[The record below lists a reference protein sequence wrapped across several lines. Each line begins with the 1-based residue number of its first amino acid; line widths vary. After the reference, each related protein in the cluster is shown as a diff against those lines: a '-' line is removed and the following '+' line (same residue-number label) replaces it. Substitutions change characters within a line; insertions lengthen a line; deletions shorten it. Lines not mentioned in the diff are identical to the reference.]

1 MKKTIF
7 IWICLLALMSA
18 CDFDEKTDLPSNSD
32 IQDLDV
38 SHDLEEKQ
46 EEKRNQIQ
54 DHWSDFDE
62 SRDYNEIFHA
72 INNAESGD
80 TIIIQPGTYWGAVSM
95 TNKHNLTLNFSNVSL
110 LTKFDETLFKIQQCS
125 NIHIHGLTI
134 YHDPKLAGCF
144 TNCFD
149 VDHSQN
155 ITFTNCD
162 INGSGFIGICINQSS
177 GVEVKDCKI
186 HECQWGVFVWGNN
199 EEYGGKRV
207 STSEVFINN
216 CVFEQNK
223 IGNVSFDRNYAHAT
237 PFRINMDSWD
247 FIINSDNVMN
257 YLNDENYYEVLPKKT
272 KQIISDDYHYEV
284 LPKKTEQIISDVIS
298 ILLPTSYSDGDL
310 DPNMFFKAW
319 VGLWRDDLDNSMK
332 CYTTKLYTKPIHN
345 PMDDEDGE
353 MSGTQIYCEGHDKD
367 PMLLISGIDIPED
380 VQIDS
385 YPTFKNRLMP
395 GESMRLGNYT
405 IKALAVIDLQG
416 RITNY
421 QLTIAGE
428 KNGENIEQIFL
439 EAAHFDDAM
448 FDFIWAGDID
458 QDGVPDLYMDIS
470 PKYSYSIPALFLSSK
485 ADDNGLLKLVAEFTL
500 SGC

>member
-1 MKKTIF
+1 MKKTMF
-7 IWICLLALMSA
+7 IWICLLSLSSA
-18 CDFDEKTDLPSNSD
+18 CDFNKKTESTSNVD
-32 IQDLDV
+32 IHELNT

-72 INNAESGD
+72 INNAENGD

-110 LTKFDETLFKIQQCS
+110 LTKVDETLFKIQQCS

-149 VDHSQN
+149 VEHSQN

-162 INGSGFIGICINQSS
+162 INGSGFIGICINQSA

-223 IGNVSFDRNYAHAT
+223 VGNVSFDGNYAHAT
-237 PFRINMDSWD
+237 PIRINIDSRD

-257 YLNDENYYEVLPKKT
+257 YLNDENNYEVLTKKN
-272 KQIISDDYHYEV
+272 
-284 LPKKTEQIISDVIS
+284 EQIISDVIS

-310 DPNMFFKAW
+310 DPNMFYRTW
-319 VGLWRDDLDNSMK
+319 VGLWQDDLDNSMK

-385 YPTFKNRLMP
+385 YTTFKNRLMP
-395 GESMRLGNYT
+395 GESMQLGNYT
-405 IKALAVIDLQG
+405 IKALGAIDQHG
-416 RITNY
+416 RITDY

-428 KNGENIEQIFL
+428 KNGENIEHIFL
-439 EAAHFDDAM
+439 EQAGFDDAM
-448 FDFIWAGDID
+448 IDFIWAGDID

-485 ADDNGLLKLVAEFTL
+485 ADDKGLLKLVAEFTM

>member
-1 MKKTIF
+1 MKKTMF

-18 CDFDEKTDLPSNSD
+18 CDFDEKTDLPSNGD

-223 IGNVSFDRNYAHAT
+223 IGDVSFDRNYAHAT
-237 PFRINMDSWD
+237 PFRINIDSWD
-247 FIINSDNVMN
+247 CIINSDNVMN
-257 YLNDENYYEVLPKKT
+257 YLNDENY
-272 KQIISDDYHYEV
+272 YEV

-310 DPNMFFKAW
+310 DPNMFFMSW

-367 PMLLISGIDIPED
+367 PMLLISGINIPED

-395 GESMRLGNYT
+395 GESMQLGNYT
-405 IKALAVIDLQG
+405 IKALGVIDLQG

-439 EAAHFDDAM
+439 ESAHFDDAM

-470 PKYSYSIPALFLSSK
+470 HKYSSSTPALFLSSK
-485 ADDNGLLKLVAEFTL
+485 ADDNGLLKMVAEFTMF
-500 SGC
+500 GC

>member
-1 MKKTIF
+1 MKKTMF
-7 IWICLLALMSA
+7 IWICLLALTSA
-18 CDFDEKTDLPSNSD
+18 CDFNKKTESTSNVD
-32 IQDLDV
+32 IHELNV
-38 SHDLEEKQ
+38 SHDLE

-54 DHWSDFDE
+54 DHGSDFDE
-62 SRDYNEIFHA
+62 SRDDNEIFHA
-72 INNAESGD
+72 INNAENGD

-149 VDHSQN
+149 VEHSQN

-223 IGNVSFDRNYAHAT
+223 VGNVSFDGNYAHAT
-237 PFRINMDSWD
+237 PFRINIDSWD
-247 FIINSDNVMN
+247 FIINSDNVTN
-257 YLNDENYYEVLPKKT
+257 YLNDEN
-272 KQIISDDYHYEV
+272 DYEV

-298 ILLPTSYSDGDL
+298 ILLPSSYSDGEL
-310 DPNMFFKAW
+310 DPNMFYRTW

-385 YPTFKNRLMP
+385 YPNFKNRLMP
-395 GESMRLGNYT
+395 GESMQLGNYT
-405 IKALAVIDLQG
+405 IKALAAIDQHG
-416 RITNY
+416 RITDY

-439 EAAHFDDAM
+439 EQAGFDDAM
-448 FDFIWAGDID
+448 IDFIWAGDID

-485 ADDNGLLKLVAEFTL
+485 ADDNGLLKLVAEFTM

>member
-1 MKKTIF
+1 MKKTMF
-7 IWICLLALMSA
+7 IWICLLALTSA
-18 CDFDEKTDLPSNSD
+18 CDFNKKTESTSNVD
-32 IQDLDV
+32 IHELNV
-38 SHDLEEKQ
+38 SHDLE

-54 DHWSDFDE
+54 DHGSDFDE
-62 SRDYNEIFHA
+62 SRDDNEIFHA
-72 INNAESGD
+72 INNAENGD

-149 VDHSQN
+149 VEHSQN

-223 IGNVSFDRNYAHAT
+223 VGNVSFDGNYAHAT
-237 PFRINMDSWD
+237 PFRINIDSWD
-247 FIINSDNVMN
+247 FIINSDNVTN
-257 YLNDENYYEVLPKKT
+257 YLNDEN
-272 KQIISDDYHYEV
+272 DYEV

-298 ILLPTSYSDGDL
+298 ILLPSSYSDGEL
-310 DPNMFFKAW
+310 DPNMFYRTW

-380 VQIDS
+380 VQINS

-395 GESMRLGNYT
+395 GESMQLGNYT
-405 IKALAVIDLQG
+405 IKALAAIDQHG
-416 RITNY
+416 RITDY

-439 EAAHFDDAM
+439 EQAGFDDAM
-448 FDFIWAGDID
+448 IDFIWAGDID

-485 ADDNGLLKLVAEFTL
+485 ADDNGLLKLVAEFTM

>member
-1 MKKTIF
+1 MKKTMF
-7 IWICLLALMSA
+7 IWICLLALTSA
-18 CDFDEKTDLPSNSD
+18 CDFNKKTESTSNVD
-32 IQDLDV
+32 IHELNV
-38 SHDLEEKQ
+38 SHDLE

-54 DHWSDFDE
+54 DHGSDFDE
-62 SRDYNEIFHA
+62 SRDDNEIFHA
-72 INNAESGD
+72 INNAENGD

-149 VDHSQN
+149 VEHSQN

-223 IGNVSFDRNYAHAT
+223 VGNVSFDGNYAHAT
-237 PFRINMDSWD
+237 PIRINIDSRD

-257 YLNDENYYEVLPKKT
+257 YLNDENNYEVLPKKN
-272 KQIISDDYHYEV
+272 
-284 LPKKTEQIISDVIS
+284 EQIISDVIS

-310 DPNMFFKAW
+310 DPNMFHRTW

-380 VQIDS
+380 VQINS

-395 GESMRLGNYT
+395 GESMQLGNYT
-405 IKALAVIDLQG
+405 IKALAAIDQHG
-416 RITNY
+416 RITDY

-439 EAAHFDDAM
+439 EQAGFDDAM
-448 FDFIWAGDID
+448 IDFIWAGDID

-485 ADDNGLLKLVAEFTL
+485 ADDNGLLKLVAEFTM

>member
-1 MKKTIF
+1 MKKTMF
-7 IWICLLALMSA
+7 IWSCLLALTSA
-18 CDFDEKTDLPSNSD
+18 CDFNKKTDLPSNSD
-32 IQDLDV
+32 IQDFDV

-54 DHWSDFDE
+54 EHWSDFDE

-72 INNAESGD
+72 INNAENGD
-80 TIIIQPGTYWGAVSM
+80 TIIIQPGTYWGAVSL

-110 LTKFDETLFKIQQCS
+110 LTKVDETLFKIQQCS

-149 VDHSQN
+149 VEHSQN

-223 IGNVSFDRNYAHAT
+223 VGNVSFDGNYAHAT
-237 PFRINMDSWD
+237 PIRINIDSRD

-257 YLNDENYYEVLPKKT
+257 YLNDENNYEVLTKKN
-272 KQIISDDYHYEV
+272 
-284 LPKKTEQIISDVIS
+284 EQIISDVIS

-310 DPNMFFKAW
+310 DPNMFYRTW
-319 VGLWRDDLDNSMK
+319 VGLWQDDLDNSMK

-395 GESMRLGNYT
+395 GESMQLGNYT
-405 IKALAVIDLQG
+405 IKALGAIDQHG
-416 RITNY
+416 RITDY

-439 EAAHFDDAM
+439 EQAHFDDAM
-448 FDFIWAGDID
+448 FDIIWAGDID

-485 ADDNGLLKLVAEFTL
+485 ADDKGLLKLVAEFTM

>member
-1 MKKTIF
+1 MKKTMF
-7 IWICLLALMSA
+7 IWFCLLSIMSA
-18 CDFDEKTDLPSNSD
+18 CDM
-32 IQDLDV
+32 DV
-38 SHDLEEKQ
+38 SNNREEKQ

-54 DHWSDFDE
+54 EHWSDFDE

-72 INNAESGD
+72 INNAENGD

-223 IGNVSFDRNYAHAT
+223 VGNVSFDGNYAHAT
-237 PFRINMDSWD
+237 PFRINIDSWD
-247 FIINSDNVMN
+247 FIINSDNVRN
-257 YLNDENYYEVLPKKT
+257 YLNDENN
-272 KQIISDDYHYEV
+272 YEV

-310 DPNMFFKAW
+310 DPNMFYRTW

-332 CYTTKLYTKPIHN
+332 CYTTKLSTKPIHN

-380 VQIDS
+380 VKIDS
-385 YPTFKNRLMP
+385 YTTFKNRLMP
-395 GESMRLGNYT
+395 GESMQLGNYT
-405 IKALAVIDLQG
+405 IKALGGIDQQG
-416 RITNY
+416 RITDY

-439 EAAHFDDAM
+439 EQAHFDDAM
-448 FDFIWAGDID
+448 IDIIWAGDID

-485 ADDNGLLKLVAEFTL
+485 ADDNGLLKLVAEFTM

>member
-1 MKKTIF
+1 MKKTMF
-7 IWICLLALMSA
+7 IWFCLLALTSA
-18 CDFDEKTDLPSNSD
+18 CDFNKKTESTSNVD
-32 IQDLDV
+32 IHELNA

-62 SRDYNEIFHA
+62 SRDDNEIFHA
-72 INNAESGD
+72 INNAENGD

-149 VDHSQN
+149 VEHSQN

-223 IGNVSFDRNYAHAT
+223 VGNVSFDGNYAHAT
-237 PFRINMDSWD
+237 PFRINIDSWD
-247 FIINSDNVMN
+247 FIINSDNLMN
-257 YLNDENYYEVLPKKT
+257 YLNDEN
-272 KQIISDDYHYEV
+272 DYEV

-298 ILLPTSYSDGDL
+298 ILLPSSYSDGEL
-310 DPNMFFKAW
+310 DPNMFYRTW

-385 YPTFKNRLMP
+385 YPNFKNRLMP
-395 GESMRLGNYT
+395 GESMQLGNYT
-405 IKALAVIDLQG
+405 IKALAAIDQHG
-416 RITNY
+416 RITDY

-439 EAAHFDDAM
+439 EQAGFDDAM
-448 FDFIWAGDID
+448 IDFIWAGDID

-485 ADDNGLLKLVAEFTL
+485 ADDNGLLKLVAEFTM

>member
-1 MKKTIF
+1 MF
-7 IWICLLALMSA
+7 IWICLLALTSA
-18 CDFDEKTDLPSNSD
+18 CDFNKKTESTSNVD
-32 IQDLDV
+32 IHELNV
-38 SHDLEEKQ
+38 SHDLE

-54 DHWSDFDE
+54 DHGSDFDE
-62 SRDYNEIFHA
+62 SRDDNEIFHA
-72 INNAESGD
+72 INNAENGD

-149 VDHSQN
+149 VEHSQN

-223 IGNVSFDRNYAHAT
+223 VGNVSFDGNYAHAT
-237 PFRINMDSWD
+237 PFRINIDSWD
-247 FIINSDNVMN
+247 FIINSDNVTN
-257 YLNDENYYEVLPKKT
+257 YLNDEN
-272 KQIISDDYHYEV
+272 DYEV

-298 ILLPTSYSDGDL
+298 ILLPSSYSDGEL
-310 DPNMFFKAW
+310 DPNMFYRTW

-395 GESMRLGNYT
+395 GESMQLGNYT
-405 IKALAVIDLQG
+405 IKALAAIDQHG
-416 RITNY
+416 RITDY

-439 EAAHFDDAM
+439 EQAGFDDAM
-448 FDFIWAGDID
+448 IDFIWAGDID

-485 ADDNGLLKLVAEFTL
+485 ADDNGLLKLVAEFTM